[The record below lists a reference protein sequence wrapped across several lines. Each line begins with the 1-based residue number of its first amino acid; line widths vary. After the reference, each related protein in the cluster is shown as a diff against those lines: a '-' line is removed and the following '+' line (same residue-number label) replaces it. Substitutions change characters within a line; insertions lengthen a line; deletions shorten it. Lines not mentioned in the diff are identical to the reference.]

1 MKIRRMMFMFKTA
14 MSDADSS
21 FEDKENDV
29 YVQGSNV

>member
-1 MKIRRMMFMFKTA
+1 MKIGTMMFMFKAA

-29 YVQGSNV
+29 YVQDSNV